1 MILVTGG
8 TGFIGRHLV
17 RLLTEAG
24 YPVRLLIRPYQQS
37 PQLPKGVAVDVAVSS
52 LADRRGLRSAMVG
65 VDIIY
70 HLAGAERL
78 GPGRGLLEVDIRG
91 TQAISQVAAEV
102 GVKRILYV
110 SHLGAD
116 RASAYPV
123 FKAKAIAEE
132 HLRRSGVD
140 YTILRSAILYGQGDA
155 FTSGLAYIMRNT
167 PFIFLVPEDGR
178 TLLQPLWVEDLATCL
193 LWSLDNESTRNQTYS
208 VGGPEYIAFNE
219 ILRLVKETTGIRRKL
234 VHIGPPYLR
243 GFNVFLESFLPG
255 LPFSVFWL
263 DYLAANRTCA
273 LDTVPR
279 IFNLMPARFHQQLD
293 YLRGRSWRIPLRQLI
308 RVRK

>member
-8 TGFIGRHLV
+8 TGFLGKVLV
-17 RLLTEAG
+17 RQLTEAG
-24 YPVRLLIRPYQQS
+24 YPVRLLIRPSQQS

-70 HLAGAERL
+70 HLAGAERS

-91 TQAISQVAAEV
+91 TQAISQVATEV

-208 VGGPEYIAFNE
+208 VGGPEYIALNE

-293 YLRGRSWRIPLRQLI
+293 YLRRQTWRIPLRQLI
-308 RVRK
+308 RRRK

>member
-8 TGFIGRHLV
+8 TGFIGRCLV
-17 RLLTEAG
+17 QLMNEAG
-24 YPVRLLIRPYQQS
+24 YPVRLLIRPSQQS
-37 PQLPKGVAVDVAVSS
+37 PQLPKGVPVEVAVSS
-52 LADRRGLRSAMVG
+52 LTDRRGLRSAMVG

-78 GPGRGLLEVDIRG
+78 GPGKGLLEVDIRG
-91 TQAISQVAAEV
+91 TQAISQVAADV

-193 LWSLDNESTRNQTYS
+193 LWSMDNETTRNQTYS
-208 VGGPEYIAFNE
+208 VGGAEYISLNE
-219 ILRLVKETTGIRRKL
+219 ILRLVKEATGIRRKL

-293 YLRGRSWRIPLRQLI
+293 YLRGQNWRIPLRQLI

>member
-8 TGFIGRHLV
+8 TGFIGRCLV
-17 RLLTEAG
+17 QLMNEAG
-24 YPVRLLIRPYQQS
+24 YPVRLLIRPSQQS
-37 PQLPKGVAVDVAVSS
+37 PQLPKGVPVEVAVSS
-52 LADRRGLRSAMVG
+52 LTDRRGLRSAMVG

-78 GPGRGLLEVDIRG
+78 GPGKGLLEVDIRG
-91 TQAISQVAAEV
+91 TQAISQVAADV
-102 GVKRILYV
+102 GVKRIFYV

-193 LWSLDNESTRNQTYS
+193 LWSLDNETTRNQTYS
-208 VGGPEYIAFNE
+208 VGGAEYISLNE
-219 ILRLVKETTGIRRKL
+219 ILRLVKEATGIRRKL

-293 YLRGRSWRIPLRQLI
+293 YLRGQNWRIPLRQLI

>member
-8 TGFIGRHLV
+8 TGFLGKVLV
-17 RLLTEAG
+17 RQLTEVG
-24 YPVRLLIRPYQQS
+24 YPVRLLIRPSQQS

-91 TQAISQVAAEV
+91 TQAISQVAADV

-167 PFIFLVPEDGR
+167 PFMFLVPEDGR

-193 LWSLDNESTRNQTYS
+193 LWSLDNEATRNQTYS
-208 VGGPEYIAFNE
+208 VGGPEYIALNE
-219 ILRLVKETTGIRRKL
+219 ILYLVKETTGIRRKL

-243 GFNVFLESFLPG
+243 GFNVLLESFLPG

-293 YLRGRSWRIPLRQLI
+293 YLRRQTWRIPLRQLI
-308 RVRK
+308 RRRK